1 MAHKHTPGPWAL
13 EFGAHDAAIHAGGTI
28 AMIDDT
34 MTGWQANARLI
45 AAAPDLLATLEYV
58 LLADKY
64 KGALTMGDAA
74 LSAAI
79 RGRIER
85 AIAEAKGD

>member
-45 AAAPDLLATLEYV
+45 AAAPDLLAAAEKALQAIEGDWERTRE
-58 LLADKY
+58 ADE
-64 KGALTMGDAA
+64 L
-74 LSAAI
+74 
-79 RGRIER
+79 RN
-85 AIAEAKGD
+85 AIAKAKGD